1 MRLDKLTIQR
11 FKNLSDF
18 SIDFDEKSLTT
29 VLVGG
34 NGTGKSNLIEA
45 LVIIFRDLDLGEP
58 PTFAYKLVYICRE
71 RTVEIDADPERTGDI
86 VKISVDGEKISYR
99 RFVRAEG
106 RPYLPNYVF
115 GYYSGPSNRLE
126 LHFEKHQQRFYQ
138 ALLRGDD
145 RPLRPLFYTRLVHSQ
160 FVLLPFFSEQDSEAA
175 EFLKKYLGIEG
186 LEAVLFIMKQ
196 PEWGRGRAKREGGD
210 RRFWYAKGVVQRFL
224 DDLYRTALAPMRFS
238 QRVTSDLGKSETL
251 EHLYLYIA
259 DSDGLVQLASR
270 YPNQQEFFKTLE
282 STYISRLIK
291 EVRIRVK
298 VRNVDGTLTFR
309 ELSEGEQQLLT
320 VLGLLRFTKEDE
332 SLFLLDEP
340 DTHLNPA
347 WSIEYLDLLNQVVG
361 QQETSHVVMATHDPL
376 VIAGLEKA
384 QVQIMQRDDGTGC
397 ISATTL
403 GQDLKGMGVA
413 ALLTSELFGL
423 RSTLD
428 LETLSKLDRK
438 RALALKALKEPLTDK
453 EDAEL
458 DRLNKELGNLDFTRS
473 VRDPLYKQF
482 IDAMIASGEYRQLK
496 KPVLTSEERQKQR
509 ALAERIL
516 EELKEKRTE

>member
-1 MRLDKLTIQR
+1 MRLDKLTIHR

-18 SIDFDEKSLTT
+18 SIDFDEQSLTT

-45 LVIIFRDLDLGEP
+45 LVLIFRNLDLGEP
-58 PTFAYKLVYICRE
+58 PLFPYQLSYICRGSPIK
-71 RTVEIDADPERTGDI
+71 IDADPGRRREA
-86 VKISVDGEKISYR
+86 VKISVNGKEISYR
-99 RFVRAEG
+99 QFVNAEG

-126 LHFEKHQQRFYQ
+126 AHFEKHQERFYQ
-138 ALLRGDD
+138 ALVRDD
-145 RPLRPLFYTRLVHSQ
+145 ERPLRPLFYARLVHSQ
-160 FVLLPFFSEQDSEAA
+160 FVLLSFFSEQDSEAA

-196 PEWGRGRAKREGGD
+196 PEWGRTKRKGGD

-238 QRVTSDLGKSETL
+238 QRVTPDLGQSHTL
-251 EHLYLYIA
+251 EHLYFYIA
-259 DSDGLVQLASR
+259 DPDSLVQLASR

-282 STYISRLIK
+282 STYISKLIK

-347 WSIEYLDLLNQVVG
+347 WSIEYLDLLKQVVG
-361 QQETSHVVMATHDPL
+361 KQETSHIIMTTHDPL

-384 QVQIMQRDDGTGC
+384 QVQIMQRDEGTGR
-397 ISATTL
+397 ISAMTPE
-403 GQDLKGMGVA
+403 QNPKGMGVA
-413 ALLTSELFGL
+413 ALLISDLFGL

-438 RALALKALKEPLTDK
+438 REIASQESLTND
-453 EDAEL
+453 ELAEL
-458 DRLNKELGNLDFTRS
+458 DKLNEELGNLDFTRS
-473 VRDPLYKQF
+473 ARDPLYKPF
-482 IDAMIASGEYRQLK
+482 VEAMIASGEYRPLE
-496 KPVLTSEERQKQR
+496 KPVLTPKERQQQR
-509 ALAERIL
+509 ELAERIL
-516 EELKEKRTE
+516 KELKGKRAE

>member
-1 MRLDKLTIQR
+1 MRLDKLTIRR
-11 FKNLSDF
+11 FKNLRDF

-45 LVIIFRDLDLGEP
+45 LVIIFRDLDLGES
-58 PTFAYKLVYICRE
+58 PTFAYKLSYICRE
-71 RTVEIDADPERTGDI
+71 QRIEIDADPERAGGR
-86 VKISVDGEKISYR
+86 VKVSVDGGDIPSRDLIK
-99 RFVRAEG
+99 AKG

-145 RPLRPLFYTRLVHSQ
+145 QPLRTLFYARSVHSQ
-160 FVLLPFFSEQDSEAA
+160 FVLLSFFSGHDSGTAQ
-175 EFLKKYLGIEG
+175 FLLDYLGIEG
-186 LEAVLFIMKQ
+186 LESVLFVMKKPPWKS
-196 PEWGRGRAKREGGD
+196 PEGD
-210 RRFWYAKGVVQRFL
+210 SRFWNARGVVQPFL
-224 DDLYRTALAPMRFS
+224 SKLYSVALAPLRLS
-238 QRVTSDLGKSETL
+238 QRANL

-259 DSDGLVQLASR
+259 DPTDLRELAGTYR
-270 YPNQQEFFKTLE
+270 GQQKFFEALE
-282 STYISRLIK
+282 STYISELIQ

-347 WSIEYLDLLNQVVG
+347 WSIEYLDLLKQVVG
-361 QQETSHVVMATHDPL
+361 EQKTSHIIMTTHDPL

-384 QVQIMQRDDGTGC
+384 QVQIMQRDEGTGY
-397 ISATTL
+397 ISAMTPE
-403 GQDLKGMGVA
+403 QNPKGMGVA
-413 ALLTSELFGL
+413 ALLTSDLFGL

-428 LETLSKLDRK
+428 LETLDKLDRK
-438 RALALKALKEPLTDK
+438 RVLASKEPLTN
-453 EDAEL
+453 EELAEL
-458 DRLNKELGNLDFTRS
+458 DELNEVLGNLDYTRS
-473 VRDPLYKQF
+473 VRDPLYEPFVK
-482 IDAMIASGEYRQLK
+482 ALIASGEYHQLE
-496 KPVLTSEERQKQR
+496 KPVLTPEDRQKQR
-509 ALAERIL
+509 ELAERIL
-516 EELKEKRTE
+516 KELKERPAE

>member
-1 MRLDKLTIQR
+1 MRLDKLTIRR
-11 FKNLSDF
+11 FKNLIDF

-58 PTFAYKLVYICRE
+58 PTFAYKLSYICRKWM
-71 RTVEIDADPERTGDI
+71 VEIDADPERTGDM
-86 VKISVDGEKISYR
+86 VKVSVDGEKISYR

-126 LHFEKHQQRFYQ
+126 LHFERHQQRFYQ

-145 RPLRPLFYTRLVHSQ
+145 RALRSLFYARLVHSQ
-160 FVLLPFFSEQDSEAA
+160 FVLLSFFSEHNPEATRFLQD
-175 EFLKKYLGIEG
+175 YLGIEG
-186 LEAVLFIMKQ
+186 LESVLFVMKQ
-196 PEWGRGRAKREGGD
+196 PPWKSKEGD
-210 RRFWYAKGVVQRFL
+210 SRFWNARGVVRQFL
-224 DDLYRTALAPMRFS
+224 DKLYGVALAPIRLS
-238 QRVTSDLGKSETL
+238 QRVNLGFRKSTTL

-259 DSDGLVQLASR
+259 NPADLRELADIYHS
-270 YPNQQEFFKTLE
+270 QQEFFKTLE
-282 STYISRLIK
+282 STYISELIQ

-340 DTHLNPA
+340 DTHLNPT
-347 WSIEYLDLLNQVVG
+347 WSIKYLDLLEQVVG
-361 QQETSHVVMATHDPL
+361 EQETSHVIMATHDPL

-384 QVQIMQRDDGTGC
+384 QVQILQRDERTRR
-397 ISATTL
+397 ISAVTPE
-403 GQDLKGMGVA
+403 QNLKGMGVA

-423 RSTLD
+423 RSALD
-428 LETLSKLDRK
+428 LETLDKLDQK
-438 RALALKALKEPLTDK
+438 RALASKESLTDGERAK
-453 EDAEL
+453 LDEL
-458 DRLNKELGNLDFTRS
+458 NEVLGNLDYTRS
-473 VRDPLYKQF
+473 VRDPLYEPFVK
-482 IDAMIASGEYRQLK
+482 ALIASGEYRQLE
-496 KPVLTSEERQKQR
+496 KPVLTPEDRQKQR
-509 ALAERIL
+509 ELAERIL
-516 EELKEKRTE
+516 EELRGKRTE

>member
-1 MRLDKLTIQR
+1 MRLDKLTIRR
-11 FKNLSDF
+11 FKNLRDF

-29 VLVGG
+29 ILVGG
-34 NGTGKSNLIEA
+34 NGTGKSNLLEA

-58 PTFAYKLVYICRE
+58 PSFAYKLAYICRE

-126 LHFEKHQQRFYQ
+126 SHFEKHQQRFYQ

-145 RPLRPLFYTRLVHSQ
+145 RALRPLFYARLVHSQ
-160 FVLLPFFSEQDSEAA
+160 FVLLSFFSEYDAGTAQ
-175 EFLKKYLGIEG
+175 FLLDYLGIEG
-186 LEAVLFIMKQ
+186 LEAILFVMKQ
-196 PEWGRGRAKREGGD
+196 PPWPSKEGD
-210 RRFWYAKGVVQRFL
+210 PRFWYARGVVRQFL
-224 DDLYRTALAPMRFS
+224 NKLYSIALAPLRLS
-238 QRVTSDLGKSETL
+238 QRVNLGFRKSATL

-259 DSDGLVQLASR
+259 DPTDLRKLADI
-270 YPNQQEFFKTLE
+270 YQGQQEFFEALE
-282 STYISRLIK
+282 STYISELIQ

-347 WSIEYLDLLNQVVG
+347 WSIEYLDLLKQVVG
-361 QQETSHVVMATHDPL
+361 EQETSHVIMTTHDPL

-384 QVQIMQRDDGTGC
+384 QVQIMQRDEGTGH
-397 ISATTL
+397 ISAMTPE
-403 GQDLKGMGVA
+403 QNPKGMGVA

-428 LETLSKLDRK
+428 LETLNKLDQK
-438 RALALKALKEPLTDK
+438 RALALKASKEPLTD
-453 EDAEL
+453 EEEAEL

-473 VRDPLYKQF
+473 VRDPLYKPF
-482 IDAMIASGEYRQLK
+482 VEAMIASREYRQLK
-496 KPVLTSEERQKQR
+496 KPVLTPEERQKQR

-516 EELKEKRTE
+516 EELKEKTTE

>member
-1 MRLDKLTIQR
+1 MRLDKLTIYR
-11 FKNLSDF
+11 FKNLRDF
-18 SIDFDEKSLTT
+18 AIDFDEKSLTT

-45 LVIIFRDLDLGEP
+45 LVLIFRDLDLGEP
-58 PTFAYKLVYICRE
+58 PLFPYELSYICRGLPIK
-71 RTVEIDADPERTGDI
+71 IDADPGRRREA
-86 VKISVDGEKISYR
+86 VKISVNGKEISYR
-99 RFVRAEG
+99 QFVNAEG

-126 LHFEKHQQRFYQ
+126 AHFEKHQERFYQ

-160 FVLLPFFSEQDSEAA
+160 FVLLSFFSEQDSEAA

-196 PEWGRGRAKREGGD
+196 PEWGRRRAKREGGD
-210 RRFWYAKGVVQRFL
+210 RRFWHAKGVVQRFL

-238 QRVTSDLGKSETL
+238 QRVTSDLGKSQTL

-347 WSIEYLDLLNQVVG
+347 WSIEYLKLLKQVVG
-361 QQETSHVVMATHDPL
+361 KQETSHIIMTTHDPL

-384 QVQIMQRDDGTGC
+384 QVQIMQRDEGTGR
-397 ISATTL
+397 ISAMTPE
-403 GQDLKGMGVA
+403 QDPKGMGVA
-413 ALLTSELFGL
+413 AILTNELFGL

-438 RALALKALKEPLTDK
+438 REIASQESLTD
-453 EDAEL
+453 EERAEL
-458 DRLNKELGNLDFTRS
+458 DKLNKELGNLDFTRS
-473 VRDPLYKQF
+473 VRDPLYKPF
-482 IDAMIASGEYRQLK
+482 VEAMIASGEYRQLE
-496 KPVLTSEERQKQR
+496 KPVLTPEERQRQR
-509 ALAERIL
+509 ELAERIL
-516 EELKEKRTE
+516 EELKEKTAE